1 MQIRDLIP
9 WGSNKGSEIAK
20 SDEETP
26 SFPCSAT

>member
-9 WGSNKGSEIAK
+9 WGSNKEAK
-20 SDEETP
+20 LRSQTRETP